1 VGEVWHYAA
10 DFLQGNNWDS
20 VMNYPFRN
28 AALDFVAKGEI
39 TASEFVNELGFLR
52 GNLNNACQSVLWNLL
67 DSHDTPRTLYQ
78 CGEDKQKMMLL
89 AAIQLLLPG
98 MPFIYYGDEV
108 GMTGGQDPDCRRGM
122 LWEDARQDKD
132 MLAYYKRLIAVRK
145 ANPCL
150 TEEDAEQM
158 TADDDSGL
166 VTIRRGDLVV
176 LFHGKEGCV
185 ALPQYAGKT
194 ELISDSLFNGRLG
207 AYEAAVLKV

>member
-1 VGEVWHYAA
+1 
-10 DFLQGNNWDS
+10 
-20 VMNYPFRN
+20 M
-28 AALDFVAKGEI
+28 K
-39 TASEFVNELGFLR
+39 
-52 GNLNNACQSVLWNLL
+52 
-67 DSHDTPRTLYQ
+67 
-78 CGEDKQKMMLL
+78 LL

-145 ANPCL
+145 ANSCL
-150 TEEDAEQM
+150 TEGDAEQM

-176 LFHGKEGCV
+176 LFHGQEGNIL
-185 ALPQYAGKT
+185 LPQYAGKS
-194 ELISDSLFNGRLG
+194 ELISGGLFDGTLG
-207 AYEAAVLKV
+207 AYKATVLKV

>member
-1 VGEVWHYAA
+1 
-10 DFLQGNNWDS
+10 
-20 VMNYPFRN
+20 M
-28 AALDFVAKGEI
+28 K
-39 TASEFVNELGFLR
+39 
-52 GNLNNACQSVLWNLL
+52 
-67 DSHDTPRTLYQ
+67 
-78 CGEDKQKMMLL
+78 LL

-132 MLAYYKRLIAVRK
+132 MLSYYKRLIAVRK
-145 ANPCL
+145 SNPCL
-150 TEEDAEQM
+150 TEGDAEQM

-176 LFHGKEGCV
+176 LFHGQEGDIL
-185 ALPQYAGKT
+185 LPRYAGKS
-194 ELISDSLFNGRLG
+194 ELISGGLFDGTLG